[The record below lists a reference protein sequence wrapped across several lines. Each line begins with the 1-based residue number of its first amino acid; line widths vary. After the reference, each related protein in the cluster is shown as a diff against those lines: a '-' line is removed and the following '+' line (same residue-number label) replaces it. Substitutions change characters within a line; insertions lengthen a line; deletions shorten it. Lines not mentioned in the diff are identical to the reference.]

1 VDITQVVVEEVQEK
15 TQAVLLGQLEQQLL
29 AAEQVDKAQMEL
41 QRQPIQVVVEE
52 LVDTQQHQA
61 MELLEL

>member
-1 VDITQVVVEEVQEK
+1 VGITQVVAEEAQERI
-15 TQAVLLGQLEQQLL
+15 QAVLLGQLEQQLL
-29 AAEQVDKAQMEL
+29 VAEQVDKAQMEL
-41 QRQPIQVVVEE
+41 QRQPIQVVAEE